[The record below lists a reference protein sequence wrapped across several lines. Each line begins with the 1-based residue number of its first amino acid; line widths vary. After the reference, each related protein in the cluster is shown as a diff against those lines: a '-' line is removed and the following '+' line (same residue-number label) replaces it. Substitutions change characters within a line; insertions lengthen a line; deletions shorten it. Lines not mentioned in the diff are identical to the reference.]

1 LRALRLGLGGVL
13 SVLAAPAPAQSCAE
27 PHYRWTEKVDTL
39 LARQAPVPITI
50 TAILTDW
57 APPDLTARDRC
68 ADRGGRERTVYGVA
82 GWVRRVDKHK
92 DDRDWHIELT
102 EQPDSPPGSC
112 IVVEIPSPRYGAVY
126 AQARASLDS
135 LVGKRAIGKNALV
148 ARPRRVQVFGP
159 AFFDGEHRR
168 GAKLRIREPHGRCN
182 SSIRA
187 LWEIHPVY
195 RVTGPEP

>member
-1 LRALRLGLGGVL
+1 MRALRLGLAGVL
-13 SVLAAPAPAQSCAE
+13 SALAAPAPAQSCAE

-39 LARQAPVPITI
+39 LARQAPVPTTI

-57 APPDLTARDRC
+57 APPALTARDRC
-68 ADRGGRERTVYGVA
+68 ADRGGRERTVYVVA
-82 GWVRRVDKHK
+82 GWVRSVDKHK
-92 DDRDWHIELT
+92 DDGDWHIELT
-102 EQPDSPPGSC
+102 ERADSRLDSC
-112 IVVEIPSPRYGAVY
+112 IVAEIPRPRYGAVY

-135 LVGKRAIGKNALV
+135 LVGKRAIGKNSLV
-148 ARPRRVQVFGP
+148 ARPRRVQVVGP
-159 AFFDGEHRR
+159 AFFDGQHRR
-168 GAKLRIREPHGRCN
+168 GATLRIREPHGRCN

>member
-1 LRALRLGLGGVL
+1 VGVL
-13 SVLAAPAPAQSCAE
+13 WATAAPPAAAQRCAE

-39 LARQAPVPITI
+39 LARPDPVPTTI
-50 TAILTDW
+50 TAILTGW

-68 ADRGGRERTVYGVA
+68 ADRSGRERTVYGVA
-82 GWVRRVDKHK
+82 GWVRRVDKRK
-92 DDRDWHIELT
+92 DDGDWHVELT
-102 EQPDSPPGSC
+102 ERPDSPPDSC

-135 LVGKRAIGKNALV
+135 LLGKRAVGKNTLV
-148 ARPRRVQVFGP
+148 ARPRRVRVFGP
-159 AFFDGEHRR
+159 AFLDGEHRR
-168 GAKLRIREPHGRCN
+168 GAKMRIRDPHGRCN

-195 RVTGPEP
+195 RVAGSEP